1 MLSYEVIWKRET
13 AINQL
18 KAGLETLDV
27 LSLAK
32 RYPETFIDKF
42 VAVSVSVTKDR
53 LLQELCIASPK
64 NDEEH
69 RTLEFFHEYLSLDGY
84 VEIGPGGLSYQFT
97 SHNAFISL
105 SVNLQLYVS

>member
-1 MLSYEVIWKRET
+1 MKEHILATMLLYEVIWKRET

-18 KAGLETLDV
+18 KVGLETLDV

-32 RYPETFIDKF
+32 RYPETFIEKF
-42 VAVSVSVTKDR
+42 VSQNVSVTKDR
-53 LLQELCIASPK
+53 LLQELYITNPK

-84 VEIGPGGLSYQFT
+84 VEIGPGGLSNLFT
-97 SHNAFISL
+97 PW
-105 SVNLQLYVS
+105 